1 MRIFKNNIKTRSYS
15 FCLLISP
22 DNNLTWIHI
31 YIYMVI
37 SNCSIKNITAYYIF
51 VLLLVPI
58 NRSVMFFA
66 GWKFRLEGEGPVSL
80 KRIYLVV
87 FHVVPREQPQ
97 QNLLNQPLLI
107 IILLASYEE
116 IEFATVNIFQKS
128 HNL

>member
-58 NRSVMFFA
+58 NRSVMFFT

-80 KRIYLVV
+80 ERIYLVV

-107 IILLASYEE
+107 IIWLASYEE
-116 IEFATVNIFQKS
+116 IEFTTVNIFQKS